1 MNTTGNAATGM
12 FSEYASA
19 VRSQWG
25 WMLVLGI
32 CLLILGILGVIYSLA
47 FTITSVLVFGW
58 ILVIAGIIG
67 GIQAIRHRKTTDHV
81 FLYVL
86 NAVLSIVL
94 GVMLLRSPV
103 AGAVILTLLL
113 AMYFI
118 VAAVFRIVMAFRMRG
133 VPGWGWMLFDGIV
146 TLILGIL
153 IWAQWPVSGLWV
165 IGLFIGIDL
174 IVVGWSQI
182 MMAFAVRT
190 IPKAA

>member
-1 MNTTGNAATGM
+1 MNTIGNAATAT
-12 FSEYASA
+12 FNSYASTLRA
-19 VRSQWG
+19 QWG
-25 WMLVLGI
+25 WMLVLGA
-32 CLLILGILGVIYSLA
+32 CLLVLGILAVIYSLA
-47 FTITSVLVFGW
+47 FTIASVLVFGW

-67 GIQAIRHRKTTDHV
+67 GVQAIRHRANGHL

-103 AGAVILTLLL
+103 AGAVMLTLLL

-118 VAAVFRIVMAFRMRG
+118 VAAVFRIVAAFHMRG
-133 VPGWGWMLFDGIV
+133 VSGWGWMLFDGII

-153 IWAQWPVSGLWV
+153 IWSQWPVSGLWV

-174 IVVGWSQI
+174 IVVGWSQV
-182 MMAFAVRT
+182 MMALAVRT
-190 IPKAA
+190 LPKAA